1 MILYLGTTSLIKL
14 YVEDEQTTIVRQWA
28 ANAEIIATCRVAY
41 SEVIAALDLRH
52 KNGDLSSTAYSRI
65 FEAFTTDWPDIAV
78 VDFNDLDSG
87 RLIKK
92 HGLNRLAAMHL
103 SAVKIIQSCGA
114 GIKVAFS
121 STDEDLCRAAATEGL
136 TVLSYH

>member
-14 YVEDEQTTIVRQWA
+14 YVEDEQTLVVRQWA
-28 ANAEIIATCRVAY
+28 ANAEVIATCRVAY
-41 SEVIAALDLRH
+41 SEVIAALDKRH
-52 KNGDLSSTAYSRI
+52 KNGDLSSSVYTRI
-65 FEAFTTDWPDIAV
+65 SEAFTADWADIAV

-103 SAVKIIQSCGA
+103 SAAKIIQSSGE
-114 GIKVAFS
+114 GVTVAFS
-121 STDEDLCRAAATEGL
+121 STDADLCRAAEIEGFK
-136 TVLSYH
+136 VLSLH